1 MDPASLKY
9 TKTHEWAAVEGDVAT
24 IGISDFAVHL
34 LSDLTFADLP
44 AIGRKITQ
52 GQPFGE
58 VESVKAVSDL
68 YAPVSGEVIGSN
80 ERLTERRGPDGKT
93 INAELDLLTSSPY
106 DAGWMIKV
114 RLSNPGELSSL
125 LSQTAYKSHCDAEKH

>member
-44 AIGRKITQ
+44 AIGKKITQ

-68 YAPVSGEVIGSN
+68 YAPVSGEVIGRN
-80 ERLTERRGPDGKT
+80 DQLPD
-93 INAELDLLTSSPY
+93 NLELLTSSPY
-106 DAGWMIKV
+106 DKGWMIKV